1 MEKDIKK
8 IEENAVNAYIKE
20 LKSALGSMTGMF
32 TDELGF
38 VLPLEA
44 IYRQINFIAENGYTT
59 SENSNENVIDEEKE
73 LLKAKVRDLAYAYK
87 HAKYCRDLLTDPE
100 KQEIARE
107 AAENAVRNYKET
119 LCDTLSSLWRLMG
132 WNPDTWKQVYSEVK

>member
-38 VLPLEA
+38 ALSLEA
-44 IYRQINFIAENGYTT
+44 
-59 SENSNENVIDEEKE
+59 VIRMIDGMFE
-73 LLKAKVRDLAYAYK
+73 R
-87 HAKYCRDLLTDPE
+87 KYNQDD
-100 KQEIARE
+100 
-107 AAENAVRNYKET
+107 
-119 LCDTLSSLWRLMG
+119 
-132 WNPDTWKQVYSEVK
+132 

>member
-1 MEKDIKK
+1 MKDDIKK
-8 IEENAVNAYIKE
+8 IEDNAVKAYIKE

-73 LLKAKVRDLAYAYK
+73 LLKAKVRDLEYSYK
-87 HAKYCRDLLTDPE
+87 HAKYYRDRLTEPE
-100 KQEIARE
+100 KKEIARE

-119 LCDTLSSLWRLMG
+119 LCDTLLSLWRLMG
-132 WNPDTWKQVYSEVK
+132 WTPDTWKQVYSEVK